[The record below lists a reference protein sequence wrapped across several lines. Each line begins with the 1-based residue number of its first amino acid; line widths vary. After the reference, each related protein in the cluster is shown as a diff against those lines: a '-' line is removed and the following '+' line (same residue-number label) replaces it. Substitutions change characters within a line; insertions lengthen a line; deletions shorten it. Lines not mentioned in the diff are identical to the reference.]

1 MREDLNKVLGQLE
14 EDLRSMK
21 SAKVQVDNVISSNQQ
36 YIGAANSLIVRTQS
50 LIEKIEKT
58 KEEDIKVFSEK
69 LIRFEDAVNKVS
81 KFEEQ
86 NKALISETKGV
97 SQKLTSIDNGM
108 AFFMSKMDSNLKAQR
123 LQFVILLVVIVG
135 SWIVLMIK

>member
-14 EDLRSMK
+14 EDLKSMK

-36 YIGAANSLIVRTQS
+36 YIGAAKSLIVSTQS

>member
-14 EDLRSMK
+14 EDLKSMK

-36 YIGAANSLIVRTQS
+36 YIGAAKSLIVSTQS

-58 KEEDIKVFSEK
+58 KEEDIKEFTEK

-81 KFEEQ
+81 KYEEQ
-86 NKALISETKGV
+86 NKDLISKTVEV
-97 SQKLTSIDNGM
+97 SQKLTAIDNGM
-108 AFFMSKMDSNLKAQR
+108 AFFMSKMESNLKAQR
-123 LQFVILLVVIVG
+123 LQFIILLAVVIVFG
-135 SWIVLMIK
+135 VVLLLK